1 MSNTQAHP
9 DEEVLWTGSISQFHY
24 AGRWLLIVLL
34 LLGLAATFVIPPLE
48 DLSKPWLVRGI
59 IAGVALLIYLAIRVD
74 RARRRYTVTNKRII
88 IEFGFVDKQS
98 NEIRLQD
105 VRSINLVR
113 SGFAGIF
120 GIGRVEFS
128 SAARDDADVIFWNTP
143 DAEKVRDLVRSLQAK
158 I

>member
-1 MSNTQAHP
+1 MSNAQPHQ

-24 AGRWLLIVLL
+24 AGRWLLILLL
-34 LLGLAATFVIPPLE
+34 LLGLAATFFVAPFAQV
-48 DLSKPWLVRGI
+48 SKPWLVRGI
-59 IAGVALLIYLAIRVD
+59 IAGLALIIFLAIQLD
-74 RARRRYTVTNKRII
+74 RSRRRYTVTNKRII
-88 IEFGFVDKQS
+88 VDFGFVDRQS

-113 SGFAGIF
+113 SGFVGLF

-143 DAEKVRDLVRSLQAK
+143 DAEQVRDLVRSVQAK
-158 I
+158 L